1 MIKVASLVLDCYD
14 DTDGQVARGL
24 PADVHACTV
33 DAPDVI
39 AQLADSQ
46 FGLVMKTASGLVRKF
61 PLHTED
67 ARKLSFAYYTKT
79 SARLPEEARKM
90 AEARMNNK
98 VAVGYVDVTK
108 LTPALKSAHKSPTKS
123 ASSPWGLTLNGKNHF
138 PLHDEDLIKT
148 ALARFDQTTAEMAP
162 EHTFM
167 YARNLAARAAEL
179 KVAVASDSAT
189 RWYTNPTINS
199 AALGHAIELRKSAAA
214 GRCSTE
220 ILDQLL
226 AASGQIAPASELED
240 PEVTAAR
247 RAKVASFDYHL
258 QKPEVIVATLQAF
271 DKLAGLGSN
280 QYRRGLPDPF
290 ASCFREEL
298 KTAQKIIDGV
308 DLDSID
314 PAMLTQMFAPDFVQE
329 FQGDPV
335 GTYKALP
342 DPMRAAVR
350 GLAQQGMGSSG
361 VGKGEP
367 TPAGTAGDAERLLDP
382 HYSND
387 STTAR

>member
-61 PLHTED
+61 PLHTDD

-179 KVAVASDSAT
+179 KVAVATDSAT

-199 AALGHAIELRKSAAA
+199 AARS
-214 GRCSTE
+214 
-220 ILDQLL
+220 
-226 AASGQIAPASELED
+226 
-240 PEVTAAR
+240 
-247 RAKVASFDYHL
+247 
-258 QKPEVIVATLQAF
+258 
-271 DKLAGLGSN
+271 
-280 QYRRGLPDPF
+280 
-290 ASCFREEL
+290 
-298 KTAQKIIDGV
+298 
-308 DLDSID
+308 
-314 PAMLTQMFAPDFVQE
+314 
-329 FQGDPV
+329 
-335 GTYKALP
+335 
-342 DPMRAAVR
+342 
-350 GLAQQGMGSSG
+350 
-361 VGKGEP
+361 
-367 TPAGTAGDAERLLDP
+367 
-382 HYSND
+382 
-387 STTAR
+387 